1 MGPSGRVSRGDG
13 NLELGSAA
21 IRKSGLVGPLYIFSY
36 FLSFPRCSAPASIYS
51 YEEIDSICYVDNN
64 SP

>member
-36 FLSFPRCSAPASIYS
+36 FLSFPLLHLPLYIAMKRSIL
-51 YEEIDSICYVDNN
+51 YVT
-64 SP
+64 